1 MMEYRNA
8 KPGEREEYMD
18 LARLSFGFDLERLI
32 PKVYEVDQDPSAY
45 HKVAVDERGRI
56 RSQVA
61 VLPQTLS
68 VAGQPLTAGF
78 LGIVSTHPRDRGRG
92 HMKALMEL
100 CVDESRR
107 SFDLVV
113 LYGQRQRYEHYGFT
127 SGGIRVRHTVESANA
142 RHAFAE
148 VESGDIS
155 FIPFPDSRESHRSA
169 RVLNEKRLAFVVRNE
184 ADISKILLGFGQ
196 KAWAIVEGGRPL
208 GYVTTNSEGNEITEL
223 ALSDHADLKRVL
235 KGYLEFSRKSSI
247 TVLMP
252 EYETVLN
259 RTLSRFAERTWAEPA
274 DMYFIAD
281 FPKVLLAYLELK
293 RAAGGLAPG
302 SFSAVLAGQ
311 PVTAI
316 VDESGVSVVRQ
327 ASPGAVELDRQESQ
341 TLLLS
346 AYGKA
351 ENAVSPA
358 GWFPLPVFWYYA
370 DRF

>member
-8 KPGEREEYMD
+8 KPGEREEFMD

-32 PKVYEVDQDPSAY
+32 PKVYGVDQDPSAY

-68 VAGQPLTAGF
+68 VAGQSLKVGF
-78 LGIVSTHPRDRGRG
+78 LGIVSTHPRDRGQG
-92 HMKALMEL
+92 HMKALMDLWIE
-100 CVDESRR
+100 EGRQR
-107 SFDLVV
+107 FDVMV

-127 SGGIRVRHTVESANA
+127 CGGIRLRHTVESANV
-142 RHAFAE
+142 RHALAD
-148 VESGDIS
+148 VESGGVS
-155 FIPFPDSRESHRSA
+155 FVSFPESRESHRLA
-169 RVLNEKRLAFVVRNE
+169 RALNEKRPAFVARNE
-184 ADISKILLGFGQ
+184 DDLSKILNGFGQ
-196 KAWAIVEGGRPL
+196 KAWAIVEQGRLL
-208 GYVTTNSEGNEITEL
+208 GYVTTNSEGDEITEL
-223 ALSDHADLKRVL
+223 ALSDPADLKRAL

-259 RTLSRFAERTWAEPA
+259 RTLSRFAERTVAEPA
-274 DMYFIAD
+274 DMYYIVD
-281 FPKVLLAYLELK
+281 FPKVLRAYLELK
-293 RAAGGLAPG
+293 RATGGLSPG
-302 SFSAVLAGQ
+302 TFSAVLAGQ
-311 PVTAI
+311 PVTAT
-316 VDESGVSVVRQ
+316 VDDSGVSVLPQ
-327 ASPGAVELDRQESQ
+327 ALPGAVELNRQQSQ

-346 AYGKA
+346 AYGQD
-351 ENAVSPA
+351 EDAVSPV